1 MTTKNIFK
9 LHHKDARN
17 IDEIIKEK
25 IIDITITSPPY
36 FNMKDYGYNEQ
47 IGFGQSY
54 TEYLDDLEGVFKKI
68 YDLTKDTGC
77 LWVVIDTFKNNGEV
91 VSLPFD
97 FSNRI
102 KKVGWKLHDIIIWN
116 KDKTVPW
123 SHKGQTKNKFEYVLF
138 FIKNKNYK
146 YYKDEARE
154 YNTKFLKK
162 WWIRYPE
169 RYNPKGKA
177 PDEIWNYDIPTQGSW
192 GKKYI
197 RHFCPLPTDMIGRMI
212 QLTSDEGDVILD
224 PFAGSGSVLAQ
235 SACMNRKFIGFELN
249 ESYIDMFQN
258 YLQCTFE
265 SGQNKY
271 HLIKSGKY
279 SQDNFSETILNLRAL
294 KFAKVLQKNIKSDF
308 KGMIKTIYVEIA
320 DEEPDV
326 KHKIIKVKY
335 GIFFETIIKS
345 ESKLIEKS
353 LNENIKEII
362 SHPPLSKY
370 GIEAKFRYYYTKH
383 SLSKEHP
390 LYVYTNKTTH
400 KYKEIYKP
408 SNNNKSFEIISPIKL
423 EINEEDF
430 D

>member
-235 SACMNRKFIGFELN
+235 AAYMNRKFIGFELN

-271 HLIKSGKY
+271 NLIKSGKY
-279 SQDNFSETILNLRAL
+279 TQDNFSETILNLRAL
-294 KFAKVLQKNIKSDF
+294 KFAKILQKNIKSDF
-308 KGMIKTIYVEIA
+308 KDMIKTIYVEIA

-326 KHKIIKVKY
+326 KHKIIKVNY
-335 GIFFETIIKS
+335 GIFFETIKKS
-345 ESKLIEKS
+345 ESELIEKS

-370 GIEAKFRYYYTKH
+370 GIEAKFRYHYTKR
-383 SLSKEHP
+383 SLSKKHP
-390 LYVYTNKTTH
+390 LYVYNKTTH
-400 KYKEIYKP
+400 KYKEIYKL
-408 SNNNKSFEIISPIKL
+408 NQNNKTFEIVSPIKL
-423 EINEEDF
+423 TINEDDF
-430 D
+430 E